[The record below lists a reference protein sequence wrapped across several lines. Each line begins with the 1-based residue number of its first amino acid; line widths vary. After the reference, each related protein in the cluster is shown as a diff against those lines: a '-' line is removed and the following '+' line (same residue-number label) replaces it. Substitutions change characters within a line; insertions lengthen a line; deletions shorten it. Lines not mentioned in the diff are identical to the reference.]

1 MPRIDGVSA
10 QEAILERF
18 LSAYEK
24 MFAVRLTKGSRRERP
39 DYEVGDPLSNERFG
53 LEVTGVYQNEEEA
66 KIQYGEIKDWVKIT
80 GSLDSLVDAINNVI
94 AKKAKKSNSYEYD
107 RHMDLAVWLGSITYN
122 HSYDV
127 DFIRHEI
134 IIPENSFSR
143 IWLIVRDKE
152 NYSPELYQLQ

>member
-24 MFAVRLTKGSRRERP
+24 MFAVRLIQGSRRERP
-39 DYEVGDPLSNERFG
+39 DYEVGDPLSNECFG
-53 LEVTGVYQNEEEA
+53 LEVTGVYQDEEEA

-94 AKKAKKSNSYEYD
+94 AKKAKKSNSY
-107 RHMDLAVWLGSITYN
+107 
-122 HSYDV
+122 
-127 DFIRHEI
+127 
-134 IIPENSFSR
+134 
-143 IWLIVRDKE
+143 
-152 NYSPELYQLQ
+152 